1 MKKKE
6 YFILAALIAL
16 LSAYLFMNRENT
28 SNYALPDLPSLEV
41 SEITGIDIETDKNRI
56 SLIKE
61 DNNWYA
67 GDEKYRVDT
76 KKVDGIIEV
85 VKDLELTALVSEKED
100 YARYELDDEN
110 KISVRVKAGTEQV
123 RAFDIGKAAPTCRH
137 TFVRLNH
144 AKEVY
149 HAKKSFRSDF
159 DVSLDDLRNKAV
171 FSFDADE
178 IKSVSFERKGIKRKF
193 FIDKDLEKE
202 TDTQD
207 KGKDQSKEPKSSEA
221 AEPSRAWTAED
232 GKAFDVADLKE
243 MVSILKDM
251 RCDRYA
257 YSTSKTAYAA
267 AVPMCRIT
275 VDDDTF
281 SVYEKNEK
289 DNYLAGSSQADDLF
303 FLDRVNGNRLITK
316 TDSLLGI
323 PSDEKTD

>member
-1 MKKKE
+1 MMKKE
-6 YFILAALIAL
+6 YFILAVLIAL

-28 SNYALPDLPSLEV
+28 GNYALPDLESLEV
-41 SEITGIDIETDKNRI
+41 SEITGINIETDQTRI

-85 VKDLELTALVSEKED
+85 VKDLELTALVSEKKD

-110 KISVRVKAGTEQV
+110 KISVKVNAGTEQV
-123 RAFDIGKAAPTCRH
+123 RAFDIGKAAPTYRH
-137 TFVRLNH
+137 TFVRLNN

-193 FIDKDLEKE
+193 FIDEDQEKE

-207 KGKDQSKEPKSSEA
+207 KGKAQSKEPRSSDVA
-221 AEPSRAWTAED
+221 DPSRAWTAED
-232 GKAFDVADLKE
+232 GKAFEAADLKE

-257 YSTSKTAYAA
+257 YLTSRAAYAA
-267 AVPMCRIT
+267 AIPMCRII

-289 DNYLAGSSQADDLF
+289 DHYLAGSSQADDLF
-303 FLDRVNGNRLITK
+303 FLDGFNGNQLITK

-323 PSDEKTD
+323 PPEEKTD

>member
-1 MKKKE
+1 MKKE

-28 SNYALPDLPSLEV
+28 GNYALPNLPSLEV
-41 SEITGIDIETDKNRI
+41 SEITGIDIETDQTRI

-61 DNNWYA
+61 DNTWYA

-76 KKVDGIIEV
+76 KKVDEIIEV

-100 YARYELDDEN
+100 YARYELDNEN

-123 RAFDIGKAAPTCRH
+123 RAFDIGKAAPTYRH
-137 TFVRLNH
+137 TFVRLNN

-159 DVSLDDLRNKAV
+159 DVSLDDLRNKSV
-171 FSFDADE
+171 FSFDTDD
-178 IKSVSFERKGIKRKF
+178 IKIVSLERKGIKRTF
-193 FIDKDLEKE
+193 FIDKDQEKE

-207 KGKDQSKEPKSSEA
+207 KGKDQSQDPQSSDA
-221 AEPSRAWTAED
+221 ADPSRAWSAED
-232 GKAFDVADLKE
+232 GKAFESADLKE

-257 YSTSKTAYAA
+257 YSRSKAAYAA
-267 AVPMCRIT
+267 AIPLCRIT
-275 VDDDTF
+275 VDDHTF

-289 DNYLAGSSQADDLF
+289 DHYLAGSSQADDLF
-303 FLDRVNGNRLITK
+303 FLDRFNGNQLITK

-323 PSDEKTD
+323 PSEEKTE